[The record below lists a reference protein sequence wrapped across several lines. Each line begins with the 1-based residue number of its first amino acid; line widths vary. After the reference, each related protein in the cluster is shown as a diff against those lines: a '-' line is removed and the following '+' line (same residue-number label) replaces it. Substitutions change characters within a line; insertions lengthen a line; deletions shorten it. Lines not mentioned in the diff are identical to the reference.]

1 MFEKAD
7 IPNFRIRHLRF
18 CCNGCSTAFIYIK
31 YRDVIYIPR
40 VWDSHRERLGCTESL
55 TTHRSLD
62 MRLVKVSPRINLS
75 TYSNKV
81 ANSPNA
87 LPYLDPR
94 PADLA
99 PAPSYNV
106 FDIAKY
112 AGRRPATWAAAPAV
126 TLAAPA
132 VSRAAIPANAA
143 VPAFRYIPGHPYGNP
158 VIYGYS
164 SGAYTYYS
172 PSVLSPYSYG
182 SYGSYG
188 SYHSEPYG
196 YLYKK

>member
-1 MFEKAD
+1 ILILFVVSASANYNYGHFYLLPTYEAYYGGYYGHHYSGHGQD
-7 IPNFRIRHLRF
+7 RDTSTPSENRDRNSAGSISASIVTHFSSFSFSNFG
-18 CCNGCSTAFIYIK
+18 N
-31 YRDVIYIPR
+31 
-40 VWDSHRERLGCTESL
+40 E
-55 TTHRSLD
+55 
-62 MRLVKVSPRINLS
+62 
-75 TYSNKV
+75 V
-81 ANSPNA
+81 ANSPGA

-94 PADLA
+94 PDDLA
-99 PAPSYNV
+99 PAPSFDV
-106 FDIAKY
+106 FEIISSIV
-112 AGRRPATWAAAPAV
+112 RQPATRAPVSAFA
-126 TLAAPA
+126 LAAPG

-143 VPAFRYIPGHPYGNP
+143 VPAFRYIPGHPYGTP

>member
-1 MFEKAD
+1 MQVYDQKRKKSELPALTGCFES
-7 IPNFRIRHLRF
+7 IS
-18 CCNGCSTAFIYIK
+18 C
-31 YRDVIYIPR
+31 V
-40 VWDSHRERLGCTESL
+40 
-55 TTHRSLD
+55 TH
-62 MRLVKVSPRINLS
+62 VSSFSSSFNRGE
-75 TYSNKV
+75 V
-81 ANSPNA
+81 ANSPRA

-94 PADLA
+94 LNDLT
-99 PAPSYNV
+99 PAPSFDV
-106 FDIAKY
+106 FDITSNLV
-112 AGRRPATWAAAPAV
+112 RQPATPARAPAV
-126 TLAAPA
+126 SYIAPA
-132 VSRAAIPANAA
+132 VSRATIPANAA
-143 VPAFRYIPGHPYGNP
+143 VPAFRYIPGHPYGTP